1 MTAYALLIHPSA
13 NRVYAESAVGLAAAE
28 LTVFGDRA
36 LDGRL
41 ADITITTIGGLPYV
55 TFTGVDLTDRDLSVL
70 ANLSAR
76 YAFFARDGDLL
87 RPLEV
92 TGRDRFDSDLITIPK
107 YAGKTNEQ
115 FTRLLLNVTALAT
128 TDRAGAAGTGGT
140 SGTSGTAVTVGAAAG
155 PLGPDSPPL
164 RVLDPMCGRGTTL
177 NQAMMYGWHA
187 AGVEIDGKDFEV
199 YANFI
204 RTWLKHKRLKHSAEI
219 TPVRRNRAVLGR
231 RLAVTLAASK
241 DDHRAG
247 RIVDLTMVHAD
258 TRRSRQVFRAGSF
271 DAIVTDAPYGVQ
283 HGTRGQAGRLT
294 RDPLGLLAE
303 ALPEWVALLRPGGA
317 LGISWNTLVAARDDL
332 AALLVKAGLE
342 VADGPGYGG
351 FAHRV
356 DQAIVRDLIV
366 AQRA

>member
-1 MTAYALLIHPSA
+1 MWYHSWVPAAAAGTDQELEQTAMTEYALLIHPSA
-13 NRVYAESAVGLAAAE
+13 NRVYAESAARLAAGE
-28 LTVFGDRA
+28 LAVFGDRA
-36 LDGRL
+36 LARRL
-41 ADITITTIGGLPYV
+41 TGIEVTAIGGVPYV
-55 TFTGVDLTDRDLSVL
+55 TFDGAELTGRDLSVL

-76 YAFFARDGDLL
+76 YALFAREGDLL
-87 RPLEV
+87 RPVAV

-115 FTRLLLNVTALAT
+115 FTKLLLNVTALAT
-128 TDRAGAAGTGGT
+128 TD
-140 SGTSGTAVTVGAAAG
+140 

-164 RVLDPMCGRGTTL
+164 RILDPMCGRGTTL

-187 AGVEIDGKDFEV
+187 AGVEIDGKDFDA
-199 YANFI
+199 YAGFI

-219 TPVRRNRAVLGR
+219 APVRRNRTLLGR

-247 RIVDLTMVHAD
+247 RTVDLTMVHAD
-258 TRRSRQVFRAGSF
+258 TRRCRDVFRAGGF

-283 HGTRGQAGRLT
+283 HGTRGQADRLT

-303 ALPEWVALLRPGGA
+303 ALPGWVTLLRPGGA

-332 AALLVKAGLE
+332 AALLVEAGLK
-342 VADGPGYGG
+342 VADGPGYDR

-366 AQRA
+366 ARRS

>member
-28 LTVFGDRA
+28 LAVFGDRA
-36 LDGRL
+36 LGGRVGDV
-41 ADITITTIGGLPYV
+41 AVTAIGGLPYV
-55 TFTGVDLTDRDLSVL
+55 TFTSPDLTDRDLSVL

-115 FTRLLLNVTALAT
+115 FTRLLLNVTVLAT
-128 TDRAGAAGTGGT
+128 TDR
-140 SGTSGTAVTVGAAAG
+140 AG

-187 AGVEIDGKDFEV
+187 SGVEIDGKDFEV

-219 TPVRRNRAVLGR
+219 APVRRNRAVLGR

-241 DDHRAG
+241 EDHRAG
-247 RIVDLTMVHAD
+247 RTVDLTMVHAD
-258 TRRSRQVFRAGSF
+258 TRRSRDVFRAGGF

-283 HGTRGQAGRLT
+283 HGTRGQADRLT

-303 ALPEWVALLRPGGA
+303 ALPGWVALLRPGGA

>member
-13 NRVYAESAVGLAAAE
+13 NRVYAESAVALAAAE
-28 LTVFGDRA
+28 LAVFGDRT

-41 ADITITTIGGLPYV
+41 GEVTVTSIGGLPYV
-55 TFTGVDLTDRDLSVL
+55 TFTGDGLTDRDLSVL

-76 YAFFARDGDLL
+76 YALFAREGDLL
-87 RPLEV
+87 RPVVV

-115 FTRLLLNVTALAT
+115 FTKLLLNVTVLAT
-128 TDRAGAAGTGGT
+128 TGRDGAAD
-140 SGTSGTAVTVGAAAG
+140 
-155 PLGPDSPPL
+155 PLAPDAPPL

-219 TPVRRNRAVLGR
+219 AQVRRNRTQLGR
-231 RLAVTLAASK
+231 RLAITLAASK
-241 DDHRAG
+241 DDHKAG
-247 RIVDLTMVHAD
+247 RTLDLTMVHAD
-258 TRRSRQVFRAGSF
+258 TRRSREFFRAGGF
-271 DAIVTDAPYGVQ
+271 DAIVTDAPYGVA
-283 HGTRGQAGRLT
+283 HGTRGQADRLT

-303 ALPEWVALLRPGGA
+303 ALPVWVALLRPGGA

-342 VADGPGYGG
+342 VAAGPGYGD

-366 AQRA
+366 ARRP

>member
-1 MTAYALLIHPSA
+1 MTSYALLIHPSA

-28 LTVFGDRA
+28 LGVFADRA
-36 LDGRL
+36 LGGRVDDV
-41 ADITITTIGGLPYV
+41 AVTTIGGLPYV

-115 FTRLLLNVTALAT
+115 FTKLLLNVTVLAT
-128 TDRAGAAGTGGT
+128 ADRVGTAGTIGTGGT
-140 SGTSGTAVTVGAAAG
+140 AVAAGAAAG

-219 TPVRRNRAVLGR
+219 ALVRRNRAVLGR

-247 RIVDLTMVHAD
+247 RTVDLTMVHAD
-258 TRRSRQVFRAGSF
+258 TRRSREVFRAGSF

-283 HGTRGQAGRLT
+283 HGTRGQADRLT

-303 ALPEWVALLRPGGA
+303 ALPGWVALLRPGGA

-342 VADGPGYGG
+342 VADGPGYGS

>member
-13 NRVYAESAVGLAAAE
+13 NRVYAESAVALAAAE
-28 LTVFGDRA
+28 LAVFGDRA
-36 LDGRL
+36 LGGRL
-41 ADITITTIGGLPYV
+41 ADIAVTAIGGLPYV

-76 YAFFARDGDLL
+76 YAFFAREGDLL
-87 RPLEV
+87 RPVAV

-115 FTRLLLNVTALAT
+115 FTKLLVNVTALAS
-128 TDRAGAAGTGGT
+128 TDR
-140 SGTSGTAVTVGAAAG
+140 SGAAAD
-155 PLGPDSPPL
+155 PLSPDAPPL

-204 RTWLKHKRLKHSAEI
+204 RTWLKHKRLKHSSDIAQ
-219 TPVRRNRAVLGR
+219 VRRNRTQLGR
-231 RLAVTLAASK
+231 RLAITLAASRE
-241 DDHRAG
+241 DHKAG
-247 RIVDLTMVHAD
+247 RTLDLTMVHAD
-258 TRRSRQVFRAGSF
+258 TRRGRDFFRAGSF
-271 DAIVTDAPYGVQ
+271 DAIVTDAPYGVA
-283 HGTRGQAGRLT
+283 HGTRSQADRLT

-303 ALPEWVALLRPGGA
+303 ALPVWVALLRPGGA

-332 AALLVKAGLE
+332 AALLVKVGLE
-342 VADGPGYGG
+342 VADGPGYGD

-366 AQRA
+366 ARRP

>member
-13 NRVYAESAVGLAAAE
+13 NRVYAESAVALAAAE
-28 LTVFGDRA
+28 LAVFGDRA
-36 LDGRL
+36 LGGRL
-41 ADITITTIGGLPYV
+41 TDVAVTAIGGLPYV

-76 YAFFARDGDLL
+76 YAFFAREGDLL
-87 RPLEV
+87 RPVAV

-115 FTRLLLNVTALAT
+115 FTKLLVNVTALAVT
-128 TDRAGAAGTGGT
+128 GRAGAAD
-140 SGTSGTAVTVGAAAG
+140 TAVD

-164 RVLDPMCGRGTTL
+164 RILDPMCGRGTTL

-204 RTWLKHKRLKHSAEI
+204 RTWLKHKRLKHSADI
-219 TPVRRNRAVLGR
+219 AQVRRNRTQLGR
-231 RLAVTLAASK
+231 RLAITLAASK
-241 DDHRAG
+241 DDHKAG
-247 RIVDLTMVHAD
+247 RTLDLTMVHAD
-258 TRRSRQVFRAGSF
+258 TRRGRDFFRAGSF
-271 DAIVTDAPYGVQ
+271 DAIVTDAPYGVA
-283 HGTRGQAGRLT
+283 HGTRGQADRLT

-303 ALPEWVALLRPGGA
+303 ALPVWMALLRPGGA

-332 AALLVKAGLE
+332 AALLVKVGLE
-342 VADGPGYGG
+342 VADGPGYGD

-366 AQRA
+366 ARRP

>member
-1 MTAYALLIHPSA
+1 MPEYALLIHPSA
-13 NRVYAESAVGLAAAE
+13 NRVYAESAVGLAVAE
-28 LTVFGDRA
+28 LSVFGDRA

-41 ADITITTIGGLPYV
+41 ADIGISTIGGLPYV
-55 TFTGVDLTDRDLSVL
+55 TFTGAGLTDRDLSVL

-76 YAFFARDGDLL
+76 YAFFVREGELL
-87 RPLEV
+87 RPVAV

-115 FTRLLLNVTALAT
+115 FTKLLMNVTALAT
-128 TDRAGAAGTGGT
+128 GDPAGATAGG
-140 SGTSGTAVTVGAAAG
+140 SAG
-155 PLGPDSPPL
+155 PLAPDAPPL

-219 TPVRRNRAVLGR
+219 AQVRRNRTQLGR
-231 RLAVTLAASK
+231 RLAITLAASK
-241 DDHRAG
+241 EDHRAG
-247 RIVDLTMVHAD
+247 RTLGLTMVHAD
-258 TRRSRQVFRAGSF
+258 TRRGRDFFRAGSF
-271 DAIVTDAPYGVQ
+271 DAIVTDAPYGVA
-283 HGTRGQAGRLT
+283 HGTRSQADRLT
-294 RDPLGLLAE
+294 RDPLELLAE
-303 ALPEWVALLRPGGA
+303 ALPVWVALLRPGGA
-317 LGISWNTLVAARDDL
+317 VGISWNTLVAARDDL

-342 VADGPGYGG
+342 VVTGPGYAG

-366 AQRA
+366 ARRA

>member
-1 MTAYALLIHPSA
+1 MPEYALLIHPSA
-13 NRVYAESAVGLAAAE
+13 NRVYAESAVELAVAE
-28 LTVFGDRA
+28 LSVFGDRA

-41 ADITITTIGGLPYV
+41 ADIGISTIGGLPYV
-55 TFTGVDLTDRDLSVL
+55 VFDGDGLTDRDLATL
-70 ANLSAR
+70 ANVSAR
-76 YAFFARDGDLL
+76 YALFAREGDLL
-87 RPLEV
+87 RPIAV

-115 FTRLLLNVTALAT
+115 FTKLLLNVTALAT
-128 TDRAGAAGTGGT
+128 TGPSGLGGGQGGSAGAP
-140 SGTSGTAVTVGAAAG
+140 SD
-155 PLGPDSPPL
+155 PLGPDAPPL

-187 AGVEIDGKDFEV
+187 AGVEVDGKDFEV

-219 TPVRRNRAVLGR
+219 VPVRRNRTLLGR
-231 RLAVTLAASK
+231 RLAINLAASK
-241 DDHRAG
+241 EDHRAG
-247 RIVDLTMVHAD
+247 RTLDLTMVHAD
-258 TRRSRQVFRAGSF
+258 TRRGRDFFRAGGF

-283 HGTRGQAGRLT
+283 HGTRGQADRLT

-303 ALPEWVALLRPGGA
+303 ALPVWVALLRPGGA
-317 LGISWNTLVAARDDL
+317 VGISWNTLVAARDDL

-342 VADGPGYGG
+342 VATGPGYDG

-366 AQRA
+366 ARRP

>member
-1 MTAYALLIHPSA
+1 MTEYALLIHPSA
-13 NRVYAESAVGLAAAE
+13 NRVYAESAVELAAAE
-28 LTVFGDRA
+28 LAVFSDLAFG
-36 LDGRL
+36 GRL
-41 ADITITTIGGLPYV
+41 TDVGTTVIGGLPYV
-55 TFTGVDLTDRDLSVL
+55 CFTGDELTDRDLSTL

-76 YAFFARDGDLL
+76 YAFFAREGDLL
-87 RPLEV
+87 RPV
-92 TGRDRFDSDLITIPK
+92 AAAGRDRFDSDLITIPK

-115 FTRLLLNVTALAT
+115 FTKLLLNVTALAT
-128 TDRAGAAGTGGT
+128 TGSAGAGR
-140 SGTSGTAVTVGAAAG
+140 SGAVAD

-219 TPVRRNRAVLGR
+219 AQVRRNRTQLGR
-231 RLAVTLAASK
+231 RLAITLAANK
-241 DDHRAG
+241 EDHKAG
-247 RIVDLTMVHAD
+247 RTLDLTMVHAD
-258 TRRSRQVFRAGSF
+258 TRRGRDFFRAGSF

-283 HGTRGQAGRLT
+283 HGTRGQADRLT

-303 ALPEWVALLRPGGA
+303 ALPVWVALLRPGGA

-342 VADGPGYGG
+342 VADGPGYAG

-366 AQRA
+366 ARRP